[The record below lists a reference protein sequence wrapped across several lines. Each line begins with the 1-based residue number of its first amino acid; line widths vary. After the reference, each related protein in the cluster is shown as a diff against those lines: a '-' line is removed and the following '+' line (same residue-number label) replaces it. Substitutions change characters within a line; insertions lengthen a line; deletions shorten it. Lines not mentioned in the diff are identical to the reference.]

1 MQWHRAIGLAIGLV
15 LLCVLIWVVDWRVL
29 LHASERLGWPVVAS
43 VCAWH
48 ALPLWLDAH
57 AWRRVSS
64 VELRPLD
71 ALVWRWY
78 SESVNALLPVAQ
90 VGGDVLRA
98 RAWSRT
104 GVALSTS
111 AVIVSLDVV
120 AAAVAQL
127 PFTLLGVAALADFDA
142 LSLLVVCVGLLFG
155 LVGPRSFVCCRDVAL
170 TVGQCL
176 QACFARRVWMQSLRV
191 HGLNLSLKARAA
203 WRQSSPGQWRES
215 LIWHGLGW
223 CAGVG
228 EIWLGL
234 HMLGVPVSL
243 TEALVLESMLQTAR
257 SLAFFVPSALGVQ
270 EAAIVA
276 AGLAL
281 GIDLHSLLSMAL
293 LKRARELCLGAPGI
307 ALWLAAEW
315 RYQRANPRSC

>member
-1 MQWHRAIGLAIGLV
+1 MHRL
-15 LLCVLIWVVDWRVL
+15 
-29 LHASERLGWPVVAS
+29 

-127 PFTLLGVAALADFDA
+127 PFTLLGVAALAEVDE
-142 LSLLVVCVGLLFG
+142 LSLLVVCVGLLLLG
-155 LVGPRSFVCCRDVAL
+155 LVGPRSFVCWRDVAPAAA
-170 TVGQCL
+170 QRL
-176 QACFARRVWMQSLRV
+176 QACFATRAWMQPLREQS
-191 HGLNLSLKARAA
+191 LNLSHKARAA
-203 WRQSSPGQWRES
+203 WRQSSLGQWRES
-215 LIWHGLGW
+215 VIWHWLGW

-234 HMLGVPVSL
+234 QLLGVPVSL
-243 TEALVLESMLQTAR
+243 AEALVLESMLQAAR

-270 EAAIVA
+270 EAAIVV

-307 ALWLAAEW
+307 VLWFVAEW